1 MFIGVIPFTWGTGAA
16 GAGPAAPSAEQWVH
30 PLYSRGPRGKGVGQ
44 SDQHGAHFGR
54 HRADSIPTSD
64 TFNDE

>member
-1 MFIGVIPFTWGTGAA
+1 MPMFFFPITFGSGGAA
-16 GAGPAAPSAEQWVH
+16 APAGAATDQWVH

-54 HRADSIPTSD
+54 HRSDTVPTSD
-64 TFNDE
+64 TFNEE